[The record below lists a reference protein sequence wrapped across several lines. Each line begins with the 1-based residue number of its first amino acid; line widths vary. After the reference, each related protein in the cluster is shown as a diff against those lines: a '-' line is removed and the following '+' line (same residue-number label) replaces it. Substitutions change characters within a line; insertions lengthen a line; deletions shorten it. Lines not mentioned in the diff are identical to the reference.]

1 MVAIEPPTINA
12 KLVTPNVDAIST
24 FFTLFMT
31 NSLLVENAFAEA
43 IKAVLSKKLKIDGFQ
58 SKVFAVFIPPD
69 NIRQIIPGI

>member
-1 MVAIEPPTINA
+1 MTI
-12 KLVTPNVDAIST
+12 
-24 FFTLFMT
+24 
-31 NSLLVENAFAEA
+31 SLLVENAFAEA